1 VTVGNL
7 SGLELNV
14 CGGDVAIAFLEQS
27 LRRVDKALKG
37 AFMRIELHAV
47 RVDSWPRLVW
57 GTEVDPFPESLKEAR
72 LRAVELE
79 DGEVWIHTR

>member
-7 SGLELNV
+7 GGLELDV
-14 CGGDVAIAFLEQS
+14 SGGDVAIASLEQF
-27 LRRVDKALKG
+27 LRRVDKALEG

-57 GTEVDPFPESLKEAR
+57 GIEVDPFPESLKEAR
-72 LRAVELE
+72 LSAIELE
-79 DGEVWIHTR
+79 DGEVLSHMM